1 MKEQH
6 KSKKN
11 LPLFKEW
18 ILAAQDDEK
27 AVSAILKEESFPP
40 NPVCFFSQQIVEKI
54 LKGFLVFSGVD
65 FPKIHRLEKLLILC
79 KDIDPQFEQL
89 WDEIEGLSFF
99 YMATR
104 YPGDY
109 PAFSVEQAKEAF
121 ARAQKI
127 KNFIM
132 NKIFSQ
138 SKNQN
143 KKEPIKETLKCSVCQ
158 TEKLKKMVFYGVE
171 VDYCPKCLGVW
182 FDKGELEAAKDD
194 KDESLRWLDVDLWKD
209 ETKFKLSQGK
219 KFCPKDIVP
228 LYEVAYNDSKIKVDL
243 CNLCSGVWLDRGEF
257 KKVIEYLKKK
267 EKDQALYNYASSLVK
282 EGVEVFN
289 GPQALKEEL
298 ADFIALTKLLKYKF
312 FVQHP
317 TIVKLINQLPY

>member
-11 LPLFKEW
+11 LSLFKEW

-109 PAFSVEQAKEAF
+109 PAFSVEQVKEAF

-138 SKNQN
+138 HQQ
-143 KKEPIKETLKCSVCQ
+143 ILKCPACK
-158 TEKLKKMVFYGVE
+158 TENLKKGLFYQTE
-171 VDYCPKCLGVW
+171 VDYCPKCLGLW
-182 FDKGELEAAKDD
+182 FDQDELRNAKDK
-194 KDESLRWLDVDLWKD
+194 KDEALRWLDVDLWQ
-209 ETKFKLSQGK
+209 EPNKFKLSQSK

-243 CNLCSGVWLDRGEF
+243 CNLCSGAWLDRGEF
-257 KKVIEYLKKK
+257 KKIIEHLKKK
-267 EKDQALYNYASSLVK
+267 EKDQTLYNYVSNLAQ
-282 EGVEVFN
+282 EGAEVFN
-289 GPQALKEEL
+289 GPETFKEEL